1 MPLGPTAMARMT
13 LFGHPAAGFHV
24 MRAPVAVLKTAI
36 LFCVFP
42 FTVLKLPPTYRR
54 EPSGDA
60 ARAKTSASTV
70 GAKPVGWPVV
80 ASIPARLDAG
90 AVAVVAVSSS
100 SVNVPPRET

>member
-1 MPLGPTAMARMT
+1 MLLGPTAMARMT

-24 MRAPVAVLKTAI
+24 IRAPVAVLNTAI
-36 LFCVFP
+36 FFCVFP
-42 FTVLKLPPTYRR
+42 FTVLKFPPTYRR

-70 GAKPVGWPVV
+70 GAKPVGAPVV
-80 ASIPARLDAG
+80 ASIPARLEAG

-100 SVNVPPRET
+100 SVNVPPR